1 MRKPAW
7 ESNDLV
13 LLSVSMLAQPAKKAT
28 LLAAKMR
35 IKLELVTFV
44 FMVCC
49 VLTAFDSCVESV
61 SSAGVN
67 NLFRLSRKCNHR
79 VRIAISAIAI
89 GCGGLSDSGTL
100 AASVASALAGTI
112 ILSKRKKAATA

>member
-13 LLSVSMLAQPAKKAT
+13 LLLSVSMLAQPAKKAT

-49 VLTAFDSCVESV
+49 VLTTFD
-61 SSAGVN
+61 
-67 NLFRLSRKCNHR
+67 L
-79 VRIAISAIAI
+79 
-89 GCGGLSDSGTL
+89 
-100 AASVASALAGTI
+100 
-112 ILSKRKKAATA
+112 